1 MDGLWERAG
10 DRIRDQLG
18 QVGFET
24 WIGPLNFRGIDG
36 KTATIEAPNRF
47 FKDWVNERYLT
58 LLRESLSTEIST
70 PVDVKLTLGETGAI
84 VLKPH
89 NGNGNGHTNG
99 NGNGHHKS
107 PSIM

>member
-1 MDGLWERAG
+1 MDNRLWERAG
-10 DRIRDQLG
+10 DRMRDQLG

-24 WIGPLNFRGIDG
+24 WIGPLNFLGIDG

-58 LLRESLSTEIST
+58 LLRESLSTERGS
-70 PVDVKLTLGETGAI
+70 PVEVRLSLGETGAV
-84 VLKPH
+84 VLKPS
-89 NGNGNGHTNG
+89 NGNGYANG

-107 PSIM
+107 PS